1 MRTKLVS
8 VNKPIPTPPT
18 PPTQKKN
25 QQQQQTNHNSKT
37 EKIVKFN
44 LEPSVIL
51 CTSGM
56 WIDCISKSN
65 EILFAS
71 TVFDF
76 RLVMILY
83 ICTGKTAYSQKLLL
97 LCDAV
102 TIGSRSK
109 GLIDSNCFVSNFR
122 HPSRSPTAFDF
133 FFSSVGTHVIIVFE
147 KKVKKMK
154 KSHV

>member
-1 MRTKLVS
+1 MGTKLVS
-8 VNKPIPTPPT
+8 VSNPKKTPPKN
-18 PPTQKKN
+18 KKN
-25 QQQQQTNHNSKT
+25 NNNNKKEKT
-37 EKIVKFN
+37 VKFN
-44 LEPSVIL
+44 LEPSVIS

-76 RLVMILY
+76 RLAKILY

-102 TIGSRSK
+102 TIRSKSK

>member
-1 MRTKLVS
+1 MGTKLVS
-8 VNKPIPTPPT
+8 VNKPKKPP
-18 PPTQKKN
+18 PKNNNNNKKE
-25 QQQQQTNHNSKT
+25 KT
-37 EKIVKFN
+37 VKFN
-44 LEPSVIL
+44 LEPSVIS

-122 HPSRSPTAFDF
+122 HPSRSPTAFEF
-133 FFSSVGTHVIIVFE
+133 FFFFQCRNSCDYSFR
-147 KKVKKMK
+147 K
-154 KSHV
+154 KSKKDEKITRLRFTSRI